1 MGSLSVETRRYNLW
15 LQSKI
20 QFFQKCVQILLLTLL
35 IFLFSS
41 APGSFVDMYEREDY
55 FYIFMREKASESS
68 TDSSSQVRD
77 TGELT
82 GVH

>member
-1 MGSLSVETRRYNLW
+1 M
-15 LQSKI
+15 
-20 QFFQKCVQILLLTLL
+20 LLTLL

-68 TDSSSQVRD
+68 TDSSSQVRERITGD
-77 TGELT
+77 TSREKEGSFPLFT
-82 GVH
+82 VDGPNNFIVFLGTYST